1 MQKTSIEIK
10 GSNFTLLVL
19 YLKSDNI
26 DLIDKS
32 LYKKTQEYPQFFKN
46 APIILN
52 ISHLSLNQK
61 NWRKIQ
67 EVIISHSF
75 FIVGVTGCKDNYLKK
90 IIVNSGLPVLLE
102 GKKLENIENNINQK
116 ISFFYKTHNIENV
129 INKDI
134 KKKIEKTHIINT
146 PVRSGQKIYAKYSDL
161 IVTNNVSAGAE
172 LVADGNIHVYGSV
185 RGRVLAGANGD
196 ITSNIFCTAL
206 FAELL
211 SISGEYWLSD
221 QIPLKFI
228 GKSAQIYLRNK
239 ILTINSLS

>member
-10 GSNFTLLVL
+10 GSTFTLLVL
-19 YLKSDNI
+19 YLKSNNI
-26 DLIDKS
+26 DLINKS
-32 LYKKTQEYPQFFKN
+32 LYKKIQKYPQFFKN

-52 ISHLSLNQK
+52 ISNLSLNQE

-67 EVIISHSF
+67 EVVISHDF
-75 FIVGVTGCKDNYLKK
+75 FIVGVTGCKDNNLKQM
-90 IIVNSGLPVLLE
+90 IIDSGLPVLLE
-102 GKKLENIENNINQK
+102 GKNIDNTENYIHQNIN
-116 ISFFYKTHNIENV
+116 FFCKTNTFENTV
-129 INKDI
+129 NKTII
-134 KKKIEKTHIINT
+134 KKTEKTHIINT

-172 LVADGNIHVYGSV
+172 LVADGNIHIYGSV

-196 ITSNIFCTAL
+196 ITSNIFCTEL

-228 GKSAQIYLRNK
+228 GKSAQIYLSNK
-239 ILTINSLS
+239 VLTINSLS